1 MLLNILNMTLAKNI
15 LTSIFITFSLLAC
28 SQKASSNKDFF
39 SFDDI
44 YEPSAIIQLSDGRIL
59 IAEDEKDY
67 PFSLLSFDS
76 NAKKNQHFKRLPFDV
91 TLKYSDGSK
100 APLLNDLEGLT
111 QGKQHWIY
119 ATTSHSRNSKGKR
132 KAEREQ
138 LVRFRI
144 EKNGIVDY
152 QIAIGLTEYL
162 QATLPKKKAFKK
174 LNIEGLA
181 YDQQHGDLLLGLRSP
196 LHKNKATLIRL
207 KNPEALFKIRNTPHS
222 NSSTEVSHETKL
234 LDLDG
239 NSIRSIEYDP
249 ILKGYIIVAGSV
261 KDRGKPFKLWLWKEN
276 KLQKIKLKG
285 IDSIG
290 YTEGI
295 TSVKDSQGNAQL
307 LLVHDDGQRGQ
318 STGHYQLLPY
328 DKITLK

>member
-1 MLLNILNMTLAKNI
+1 M
-15 LTSIFITFSLLAC
+15 
-28 SQKASSNKDFF
+28 
-39 SFDDI
+39 
-44 YEPSAIIQLSDGRIL
+44 
-59 IAEDEKDY
+59 
-67 PFSLLSFDS
+67 
-76 NAKKNQHFKRLPFDV
+76 
-91 TLKYSDGSK
+91 
-100 APLLNDLEGLT
+100 T

-119 ATTSHSRNSKGKR
+119 ATTSHSRNSKDKR

-144 EKNGIVDY
+144 EKDSIVDY

-162 QATLPKKKAFKK
+162 QATLAKQESFEK

-181 YDQQHGDLLLGLRSP
+181 YDRKHGDLLLGLRSP
-196 LHKNKATLIRL
+196 LHNNKATLIRL
-207 KNPEALFKIRNTPHS
+207 KNPEQLFKIRNTTHS
-222 NSSTEVSHETKL
+222 NSSTKVSHETTR

-261 KDRGKPFKLWLWKEN
+261 NDRGKPFKLWLWKKN

-290 YTEGI
+290 RTEGI

-328 DKITLK
+328 DKIKLK